1 MNFIKNI
8 FQNKQSLFYRL
19 MGLWLG
25 LFLLIIRFITPPQYI
40 EAFYSRFVFQGI
52 RTLFDYTL
60 ALLPMPLLLIFYGI
74 MVYFVVKLLIFLF
87 SKKRPLRQRFTEGG
101 LKTVKPIEIDALA
114 EQINA
119 ASSKLYVYCFWNLK
133 NDASVATVKAL
144 NTLTTKFD
152 TTKLKIVYVNMPGY
166 EKVEDVNLFIRENQL
181 TEETLILEKADVS
194 FFSKKIRKDMV
205 GITTMP
211 VVLMANKAEEIL
223 LFYNKGMDE
232 KELLALV
239 HPLVSN

>member
-1 MNFIKNI
+1 MKIRNLVPFVVLTI
-8 FQNKQSLFYRL
+8 
-19 MGLWLG
+19 
-25 LFLLIIRFITPPQYI
+25 LFLTNSCDGNSSASKNHIASP
-40 EAFYSRFVFQGI
+40 
-52 RTLFDYTL
+52 FDTTKFETQALTDSDRVLL
-60 ALLPMPLLLIFYGI
+60 ANANG
-74 MVYFVVKLLIFLF
+74 
-87 SKKRPLRQRFTEGG
+87 
-101 LKTVKPIEIDALA
+101 KTVKPIEIDALA

-239 HPLVSN
+239 HPLASD